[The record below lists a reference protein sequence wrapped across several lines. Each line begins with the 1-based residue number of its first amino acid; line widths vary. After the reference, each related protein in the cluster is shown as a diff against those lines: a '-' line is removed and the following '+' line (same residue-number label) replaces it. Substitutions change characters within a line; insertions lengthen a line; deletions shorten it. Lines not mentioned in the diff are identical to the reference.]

1 MMVLKILKLG
11 FRDEGVALGTGPYST
26 LKEQSEDESSNPR
39 FNAAL
44 GPLSERI
51 TSSMGRS
58 VFARDNEMC

>member
-1 MMVLKILKLG
+1 MGLLKLG
-11 FRDEGVALGTGPYST
+11 FKDKGAALGARPYST
-26 LKEQSEDESSNPR
+26 LKEQSEDESSSPR

-44 GPLSERI
+44 GALSERI